1 MTELTADQDVVRRY
15 LCDHAPGSRVVSA
28 RLTETA
34 RALVAHQQMPPQV
47 AALCQEMSLAASL
60 LTSCLKFEGEMT
72 IQAKSDGPVS
82 LLVAECT
89 SDGQLRTTA
98 QWNPE
103 LSATT
108 FRELVGEGYFA
119 VTVDPKQGERY
130 QGIVA
135 LDADSIGG
143 CMNQYFYQ
151 SEQLA
156 TEMWLAADG
165 TSAGGLL
172 IQRLATEGGH
182 QPTEAAGLDTL
193 KALAHTVLAEELLA
207 DAGPK
212 LVYRLFHELKP
223 RQFEPWPVYFG
234 CSCSKARSARAIR
247 ALGAEDVKRLFEDQ
261 KEVRVD
267 CHFCGQ
273 VYEYDQADLEWL
285 LSDQPPGSD
294 TLQ

>member
-15 LCDHAPGSRVVSA
+15 LCDHAPGARVVSG
-28 RLTETA
+28 RLTQTA
-34 RALVAHQQMPPQV
+34 RALVTHQNMPPQV
-47 AALCQEMSLAASL
+47 AALCQEMALAASL
-60 LTSCLKFEGEMT
+60 LTNCLKFEGEM
-72 IQAKSDGPVS
+72 IVQAKSDGAVS

-98 QWNPE
+98 QWDPT
-103 LSATT
+103 LSATG
-108 FRELVGEGYFA
+108 FRELVGGGYFA

-130 QGIVA
+130 QGIVT
-135 LDADSIGG
+135 LDADSIAA
-143 CMNQYFYQ
+143 CMNQYFQQ
-151 SEQLA
+151 SEQLD

-165 TSAGGLL
+165 DTAGGLL
-172 IQRLATEGGH
+172 IQRIATEGGH
-182 QPTEAAGLDTL
+182 AQTEDAGLESL
-193 KALAHTVLAEELLA
+193 KALAHTVLNRELIA

-212 LVYRLFHELKP
+212 LVYRLFHELNP
-223 RQFEPWPVYFG
+223 RQFDPWPVYFG

-247 ALGAEDVKRLFEDQ
+247 ALGAQDVKQLFEEQ
-261 KEVRVD
+261 TEVRVD

-285 LSDQPPGSD
+285 LSDQPPRSD